1 MIFLDASFL
10 VALFV
15 ENDDYHEMAVKY
27 VPEIINEEKV
37 ISKLTIAET
46 ITMLSTSLETKEI
59 REIYNNL
66 YENFTVIEDTD
77 YFNDAMKVFVRYDA
91 TLSFFDSMYM
101 YIMLM
106 RDIYKIA
113 SFDSHFEN
121 KDKIIRVPNLP
132 KNMKLRKR

>member
-15 ENDDYHEMAVKY
+15 NNDNYHGDAIKF

-46 ITMLSTSLETKEI
+46 ITMLSLSLETKEI

-66 YENFTVIEDTD
+66 YENFTIIEYGD
-77 YFNDAMKVFVRYDA
+77 YFDEAMKVFVKYDS
-91 TLSFFDSMYM
+91 TLSFFDSMYIH
-101 YIMLM
+101 IMEKKG
-106 RDIYKIA
+106 IHKIA
-113 SFDSHFEN
+113 SFDGHFDN
-121 KDKIIRVPNLP
+121 KDKIIRVPKIA
-132 KNMKLRKR
+132 KNKISRKR